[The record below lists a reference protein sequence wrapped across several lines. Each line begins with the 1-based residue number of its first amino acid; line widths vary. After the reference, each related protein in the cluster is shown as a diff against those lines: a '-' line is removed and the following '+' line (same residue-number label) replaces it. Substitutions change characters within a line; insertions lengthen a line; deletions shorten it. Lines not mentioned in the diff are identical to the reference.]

1 MDQNEAKRM
10 KKRILIVVSGNYDGA
25 IARCSW
31 NIYSAYKHH
40 DDEFEVKCVLFKKV
54 SNGMREYYNVET
66 YSEQQHGLLAKIL
79 PLLSKIMWLRKI
91 KKEFNP
97 DYTISTLFSVNFLNV
112 LSGCK
117 GKKIGIFHSP
127 YKQGRAL
134 GAIKYSAS
142 LFSYNCIYPL
152 LDKLACVS
160 SEVKQSLRVFPLIS
174 QKKVQVIYNIHN
186 VDQIISESNKEVMNE
201 EEKEIFNHPVLLYC
215 GRMDFNKAPDRALK
229 AFAMSNRPVDA
240 RIVFVGVDKSNLIPI
255 LQQIAAEY
263 KISDKLHILGKK
275 ANPYPYFKHAHAL
288 VSSSY
293 SEGLPGVMIESLILG
308 TPVVTTNSSK
318 GVWEIFSTV
327 DKYDENL
334 SGVFASECGYISS
347 NLAFRDKAKEDLDVV
362 NLKSAIDKSWNKSQI
377 SEFEFRNMIMG
388 DTIIKQLIN

>member
-134 GAIKYSAS
+134 GAI
-142 LFSYNCIYPL
+142 
-152 LDKLACVS
+152 
-160 SEVKQSLRVFPLIS
+160 
-174 QKKVQVIYNIHN
+174 NIQH
-186 VDQIISESNKEVMNE
+186 
-201 EEKEIFNHPVLLYC
+201 HY
-215 GRMDFNKAPDRALK
+215 
-229 AFAMSNRPVDA
+229 
-240 RIVFVGVDKSNLIPI
+240 
-255 LQQIAAEY
+255 
-263 KISDKLHILGKK
+263 
-275 ANPYPYFKHAHAL
+275 
-288 VSSSY
+288 
-293 SEGLPGVMIESLILG
+293 SLII
-308 TPVVTTNSSK
+308 VS
-318 GVWEIFSTV
+318 IRF
-327 DKYDENL
+327 
-334 SGVFASECGYISS
+334 
-347 NLAFRDKAKEDLDVV
+347 
-362 NLKSAIDKSWNKSQI
+362 
-377 SEFEFRNMIMG
+377 
-388 DTIIKQLIN
+388 